1 MANDIQKFNGSGFG
15 IVVDDG
21 SVKETIRN
29 KHGEV
34 VGEFTFYPHD
44 IGIIDRF
51 NKAVADF
58 NKITE
63 PLEQVN
69 INAEGGADDDAELEA
84 LREAEQRL
92 YKSCNYIFGGDVAE
106 AFFGKLHPFSP
117 VNGRFY
123 CEIVIDALGQ
133 YISRHFDRETQKVN
147 ARVMKYTQGYQ
158 PHGKKSGK
166 HKNGKK
172 K

>member
-1 MANDIQKFNGSGFG
+1 MANEYQDING

-21 SVKETIRN
+21 SVTEYIRN
-29 KHGEV
+29 KSGEV
-34 VGEFTFYPHD
+34 IGQFTFYPHD
-44 IGIIDRF
+44 IGIIDRY
-51 NKAVADF
+51 NKAIADF
-58 NKITE
+58 DKITE
-63 PLEQVN
+63 PLQQVS
-69 INAEGGADDDAELEA
+69 INAQGGVDDDEELEA

-92 YKSCNYIFGGDVAE
+92 YKACDYIFGGNMSE

-123 CEIVIDALGQ
+123 CEVAIEALGQ
-133 YISRHFDRETQKVN
+133 YISNRFDRETRKVN
-147 ARVMKYTQGYQ
+147 DRVMKYTKGYE

-166 HKNGKK
+166 HKGGKK